1 MRLSKNRRAVL
12 LKRSRHLWVLLLTIS
27 ISFLL
32 PTISNATPQFAT
44 LPHVTHSVVGAPLF
58 SQAEPVE
65 QPSPDVSP
73 LPFIGEQ
80 PTSVQEL
87 VIGAG
92 KTAIA
97 TILLVL
103 TLALIRRVFHII
115 EQKLWV
121 LNTTHMRSIHL
132 GSRELVSAEKIG
144 QTLARVTNITRI
156 LIIITLVSVYLN
168 SVLSF
173 FPQTSSISEGIF
185 STIGAALGQIFGGF
199 ISYIPNL
206 IFLFLIVVIAF
217 YVLKFVRF
225 LFEEVEKDALSIP
238 GFDREWSTPTARIAQ
253 ILLIALFAVVA
264 FPYLPGSGSDAFQGV
279 SIFLGLLISLGSSSA
294 ISNII
299 AGILLTYTRAFRIG
313 DKVEIEGVIGVVLE
327 KGLMVTRLRTDK
339 NRFVSIPNANVLS
352 GKITNFRVNYK
363 LEEETPPVVFVEVYF
378 TYDVPWEK
386 VYSILVEAA
395 LETHDILPYPEPWV
409 EHKAFQDDYIVYE
422 VNAHTANPQRTE
434 RIRSEMRRRVH
445 ARCQQLNILMTTPKP
460 EADEDENRT
469 TERQANMSERSFDD
483 MKEHHY
489 P

>member
-1 MRLSKNRRAVL
+1 MRLSKNRSSVPFKL
-12 LKRSRHLWVLLLTIS
+12 SKHFFVLLLVVGTS
-27 ISFLL
+27 ILL
-32 PTISNATPQFAT
+32 PTISNATPQFAA
-44 LPHVTHSVVGAPLF
+44 LPYVIPNVVEAPLF
-58 SQAEPVE
+58 SQTEPVE
-65 QPSPDVSP
+65 PSSPNVSP
-73 LPFIGEQ
+73 LPLIGNQ
-80 PTSVQEL
+80 PTLVQEL
-87 VIGAG
+87 AIGAG

-97 TILLVL
+97 TVLLLL

-115 EQKLWV
+115 EQKIWV
-121 LNTTHMRSIHL
+121 LNTTHMRSIRL

-144 QTLARVTNITRI
+144 QTLARVTNITRVV
-156 LIIITLVSVYLN
+156 IIITLVSVYLN

-185 STIGAALGQIFGGF
+185 ATIGAALGQIFGGF

-206 IFLFLIVVIAF
+206 IFLFLIAVIAF
-217 YVLKFVRF
+217 YVLKFVQF

-253 ILLIALFAVVA
+253 ILLIAFFAVVA

-378 TYDVPWEK
+378 TYDIPWEK
-386 VYSILVEAA
+386 VYSVLTEAA
-395 LETHDILPYPEPWV
+395 LETHNILQYPEPWV

-422 VNAHTANPQRTE
+422 VNAHTADPQDTE
-434 RIRSEMRRRVH
+434 RIRSEMRRRIH
-445 ARCQQLNILMTTPKP
+445 ARCQKLNILMTTPTP

-469 TERQANMSERSFDD
+469 TERQASMAERSFED
-483 MKEHHY
+483 MQERYH